1 MIVGILKSTKSPISP
16 LVPDLAKKYIKHD
29 YQIMMEANCG
39 VQAHYDNESFTE
51 TGVSI
56 QSESEILKAADII
69 LVDSGIETDQIEQT
83 KEGAIIIGRFNPLSN
98 KAFVESLN
106 VPTKLIFSLDMV
118 PRTSIAQSMDILSS
132 LASLAGYK
140 AVIHAADHYSG
151 YFPMMST
158 AAGTVPP
165 AKVLV
170 LGAGVAGLQAIAT
183 ARRLGAVVEAFDVRS
198 AVKEEVKSLGAKFI
212 EVEGSKEDNEAGGYA
227 VQQSEDYI
235 KLQKQLIHERALN
248 ADIVITTANIPG
260 KTAPLLITKNTVEA
274 MKPGSIII
282 DMASA
287 SGGNCEVSED
297 GKSILFGDVT
307 IIGNSKLYESAPRES
322 SRLYS
327 TNLYNFITFLLK
339 EGLDQLPLDHEIAQK
354 TLLNQTELVS
364 VNK

>member
-1 MIVGILKSTKSPISP
+1 MIVGVLKSTTSPISP

-29 YQIMMEANCG
+29 YQVILEANCG
-39 VQAHYDNESFTE
+39 SLAHFPDVSFTE
-51 TGVSI
+51 AGASI
-56 QSESEILKAADII
+56 HSEKEILKAADII
-69 LVDSGIETDQIEQT
+69 LTDTKIASDQIKHT
-83 KEGAIIIGRFNPLSN
+83 KEGAIIIGRFNPLTN
-98 KAFVESLN
+98 KAFVESLTATN
-106 VPTKLIFSLDMV
+106 RLIFSLDMV

-140 AVIHAADHYSG
+140 AVITAAEQYSG

-198 AVKEEVKSLGAKFI
+198 AVKEEVQSLGAKFI
-212 EVEGSKEDNEAGGYA
+212 EVEGSKEDKQAGGYA
-227 VQQSEDYI
+227 VQQSEEYI

-260 KTAPLLITKNTVEA
+260 KTAPLLITKATVES
-274 MKPGSIII
+274 MKPGSVII

-287 SGGNCEVSED
+287 SGGNCELSED
-297 GKSILFGDVT
+297 NKTIHINDVKIT
-307 IIGNSKLYESAPRES
+307 GNSKLFESAPQES

-339 EGLDQLPLDHEIAQK
+339 EGLDQLPFDHEIVQK

>member
-16 LVPDLAKKYIKHD
+16 LVPDLAKKYIKLD
-29 YQIMMEANCG
+29 YQIMMEADCG
-39 VQAHYDNESFTE
+39 AQAHYADESFIE

-56 QSESEILKAADII
+56 HSEGEILKVADII
-69 LVDSGIETDQIEQT
+69 LVDSGIDTDQIEQT

-98 KAFVESLN
+98 KEFVESLN
-106 VPTKLIFSLDMV
+106 VSNKLIFSLDMV

-235 KLQKQLIHERALN
+235 KLQKQLIHERSLN

-260 KTAPLLITKNTVEA
+260 KTAPRLIEKATVEA

-297 GKSILFGDVT
+297 GKTIHLNDVI
-307 IIGNSKLYESAPRES
+307 IIGDSKLYESAPRES
-322 SRLYS
+322 SRLYC

-339 EGLDQLPLDHEIAQK
+339 EGPDKLPMDHEIVRK

-364 VNK
+364 VNN